1 MPSKWRLRNVTWVQ
15 LLKLT
20 CHEAGFERA
29 DFQVKSGSGGP
40 LENTSLCKYAA
51 IDKF

>member
-29 DFQVKSGSGGP
+29 DFQVKSGQRRIAG
-40 LENTSLCKYAA
+40 KYESV
-51 IDKF
+51 